1 MNIWVAL
8 AVATAISLGP
18 VRPILTTSTATNE
31 ARVRETID
39 ALGAYSNKESRVGLR
54 RKNGALSATLRRSE
68 AATIVERVVTSASIK
83 AWTKKSLV
91 GGAVVFV
98 WPSSNVLKA
107 TMSRY
112 LKEKAD
118 TAVSQFATRMV
129 TKKAIM
135 SRSSPVGK
143 VVIAAAA
150 IAQ

>member
-1 MNIWVAL
+1 MLKAL
-8 AVATAISLGP
+8 
-18 VRPILTTSTATNE
+18 
-31 ARVRETID
+31 
-39 ALGAYSNKESRVGLR
+39 RVGLR

-98 WPSSNVLKA
+98 WPSSNVLTA

-118 TAVSQFATRMV
+118 TAALQL
-129 TKKAIM
+129 
-135 SRSSPVGK
+135 SR
-143 VVIAAAA
+143 
-150 IAQ
+150 